1 MDLRNLLRGGAGA
14 AGGSTKQKNV
24 AELRQGLYKK
34 SGTKSSSEHRTLRT
48 IQANQK
54 RNLSRASK
62 INAGRGITVDDNI
75 NDENRNVNV
84 GAATNGRLSRRDRLE
99 EYRKEKKAAIERNR
113 KKNVVPFRCGKVQ
126 HPVDSLA
133 ALPPVPNTKNSAP
146 GRNST
151 VKIVTE
157 KRIPLRASRAA
168 TAASKPQ
175 SAISTKTPALKSSKT
190 PKSST
195 RTPAVKSSTTKGKA
209 KKESQVKVGATP
221 KQTGKS
227 FAPKNFQF
235 NMNLPMPVV
244 PTLTT
249 KGEGTV
255 EKETKE
261 HVKEVVTKSIDPT
274 TPEQAPAPRRRSR
287 RISGVQPDPS
297 LTPAQLSL
305 TPARRAKER
314 SVSRDRRKTQGCGM
328 CPDINCTKTDA
339 SHEDLRQEDT
349 RRSTRRSLKA
359 DIDNDSTTYVN
370 DENVNKT
377 PDLKELLQAAAVI
390 PSTVKRRRT
399 RMSAMKAIEES
410 AQEADNHEEVLTPV
424 SNIISKIK
432 DTVIQSEKKE
442 EGFKTPKST
451 RTKKQELSDEPM
463 RVMSPL
469 SSVSTVRGSSKRK
482 RTSPEAKNS
491 IFNMFD
497 NLEGSPI
504 LAKLEAKLKT
514 NEEITEDDFVNET
527 NAPAAKQL
535 KLSNDFDEIAN
546 NEGVGQEETPT
557 KENEHDVP
565 YFRNLLKTET
575 QRLTSI
581 CEAWETTLE
590 KNLYLISDDIQGEIR
605 SVIGQGKLV
614 MAERFHQFSGLVDNC
629 EFKRGEKETTCM
641 DLMGFWEMIYFQ
653 VEDVDKK
660 FDKLKEIENNNWKE
674 VVTKPAG
681 PLKKKVVKKPSGT
694 GVSKAGPS
702 SGLKA
707 MIAAKRKAAMAQN
720 KPEEDVVVKKTPK
733 GKTRKSVQKVEEDN
747 QFDGGFFKITS
758 PARTTPV
765 QSPNQKTP
773 GSGKS
778 GKQETP
784 VRRSVGDHLRRSVLQ
799 DNTKRRSGLLLSPFI
814 SQAARRSL
822 PGPVSPY
829 RSNTPSPLVETT
841 IKKVSPLINIVDPV
855 VPLSSPVTKT
865 YSRRGS
871 SSAAKQRENDAFDM
885 MATGSNTT
893 PKIDESYLK
902 PSVHDNDMELISFA
916 SPVLK
921 KTSDDSTPRTRRSSR
936 VKTPLLK

>member
-1 MDLRNLLRGGAGA
+1 MP
-14 AGGSTKQKNV
+14 GS
-24 AELRQGLYKK
+24 
-34 SGTKSSSEHRTLRT
+34 
-48 IQANQK
+48 
-54 RNLSRASK
+54 
-62 INAGRGITVDDNI
+62 
-75 NDENRNVNV
+75 
-84 GAATNGRLSRRDRLE
+84 RLSRKDRLE

-113 KKNVVPFRCGKVQ
+113 KKNVVPFRCGKVH

-133 ALPPVPNTKNSAP
+133 ALPPVPDTKNSAP

-151 VKIVTE
+151 VKIVTD
-157 KRIPLRASRAA
+157 KRIPLRATRAA
-168 TAASKPQ
+168 TGHSRVLPPVASKTP
-175 SAISTKTPALKSSKT
+175 ALRSTKTPALKSMKT
-190 PKSST
+190 PAPRSST
-195 RTPAVKSSTTKGKA
+195 RTSAVKSSTVGKS
-209 KKESQVKVGATP
+209 KEENLIKAGTTP

-235 NMNLPMPVV
+235 SMKMPMPSA
-244 PTLTT
+244 THQTS
-249 KGEGTV
+249 KDEETV
-255 EKETKE
+255 ETAEE
-261 HVKEVVTKSIDPT
+261 DPVPYAESKPINQT
-274 TPEQAPAPRRRSR
+274 TPKQAPLPRRRSR

-328 CPDINCTKTDA
+328 CPDINCKTSDA
-339 SHEDLRQEDT
+339 GHENHPEEVSRK
-349 RRSTRRSLKA
+349 SSRRSLKE
-359 DIDNDSTTYVN
+359 DIDNEDTNNVI

-377 PDLKELLQAAAVI
+377 PDLKELLQATAVI

-410 AQEADNHEEVLTPV
+410 AQEVDNAEEVLTPV
-424 SNIISKIK
+424 SKIISKIK

-442 EGFKTPKST
+442 DGFKTPRSN
-451 RTKKQELSDEPM
+451 RSKQLSDEPM

-469 SSVSTVRGSSKRK
+469 SSVSTIRGSSKRK
-482 RTSPEAKNS
+482 RSSPEAKNS
-491 IFNMFD
+491 IFDMFD

-514 NEEITEDDFVNET
+514 NEEITEDDFANE
-527 NAPAAKQL
+527 NSAPAAKQM
-535 KLSNDFDEIAN
+535 KLSQNFDEIAS
-546 NEGVGQEETPT
+546 NEAVVDQEASTST
-557 KENEHDVP
+557 ENKHDVP

-575 QRLTSI
+575 KRLTTVCDS
-581 CEAWETTLE
+581 WERKLE
-590 KNLYLISDDIQGEIR
+590 NNLSLISDEIQGEIR
-605 SVIGQGKLV
+605 SVIGQGRLV

-660 FDKLKEIENNNWKE
+660 FDKLKEIESNKWKE
-674 VVTKPAG
+674 VQPKPVQ
-681 PLKKKVVKKPSGT
+681 PVKKKVVKKAPLIGA
-694 GVSKAGPS
+694 SKAGPS

-707 MIAAKRKAAMAQN
+707 MIAAKRKAAMAQS
-720 KPEEDVVVKKTPK
+720 KSEDDVVVKKTPK
-733 GKTRKSVQKVEEDN
+733 RKTPRKSVKEVEEDN

-758 PARTTPV
+758 PARTTPT
-765 QSPNQKTP
+765 QSPKQKTP
-773 GSGKS
+773 GSGK
-778 GKQETP
+778 KDTP

-829 RSNTPSPLVETT
+829 RSNTCSPLVETT
-841 IKKVSPLINIVDPV
+841 KSVSPLINIVDPV

-871 SSAAKQRENDAFDM
+871 SSAVGF
-885 MATGSNTT
+885 
-893 PKIDESYLK
+893 
-902 PSVHDNDMELISFA
+902 
-916 SPVLK
+916 
-921 KTSDDSTPRTRRSSR
+921 
-936 VKTPLLK
+936 